1 MFHLAF
7 VEYAKTDSYC
17 NIFLSLSDSK
27 NLPTICLHPTAV
39 GFLIAVVICLFIFVF
54 SKLVSSIYEFCICA
68 VFIHVCVSLNSP
80 IKTV

>member
-7 VEYAKTDSYC
+7 VAYAKTDSYC
-17 NIFLSLSDSK
+17 NIFFLSLSDSK
-27 NLPTICLHPTAV
+27 NFPTICLHLTAV

-54 SKLVSSIYEFCICA
+54 SKLVSSIYEFCIRA
-68 VFIHVCVSLNSP
+68 VFICVSLSSP